1 MNNFETKL
9 EELKEE
15 LFSLEEVKTYFS
27 LKNEIENNAELT
39 YFREQIAHF
48 QRLMTLNI
56 DLDEEYKMYK
66 KEYEIL
72 LRKYQEHPLIQNF
85 EIVKEDV
92 YRILTEVKEIIEKYF
107 ITLFHILKW
116 GDFFVSWNYC

>member
-39 YFREQIAHF
+39 YFRERIAHF

-56 DLDEEYKMYK
+56 DLDEEYKM
-66 KEYEIL
+66 
-72 LRKYQEHPLIQNF
+72 
-85 EIVKEDV
+85 
-92 YRILTEVKEIIEKYF
+92 
-107 ITLFHILKW
+107 
-116 GDFFVSWNYC
+116 

>member
-56 DLDEEYKMYK
+56 DLDEEYKKYK

-92 YRILTEVKEIIEKYF
+92 YRILTEVKEIIEK
-107 ITLFHILKW
+107 
-116 GDFFVSWNYC
+116 

>member
-1 MNNFETKL
+1 
-9 EELKEE
+9 
-15 LFSLEEVKTYFS
+15 
-27 LKNEIENNAELT
+27 
-39 YFREQIAHF
+39 
-48 QRLMTLNI
+48 MTLNI

-92 YRILTEVKEIIEKYF
+92 YRILTEVKEIIEK
-107 ITLFHILKW
+107 
-116 GDFFVSWNYC
+116 